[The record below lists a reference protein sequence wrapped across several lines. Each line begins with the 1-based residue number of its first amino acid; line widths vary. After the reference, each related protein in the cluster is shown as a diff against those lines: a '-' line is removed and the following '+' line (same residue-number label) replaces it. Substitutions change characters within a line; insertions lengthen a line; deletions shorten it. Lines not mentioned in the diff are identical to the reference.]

1 MTPPIPN
8 SPVQSNPECG
18 LRREH
23 ASSHQRARRT
33 RVLLGIVVG
42 LYLLGVGGLVG
53 TLVERI
59 RFNYRRAAVLA
70 RYEALLKARQ
80 EALMSMER
88 EVAQGFR
95 PKGIDALLSSARCG
109 PGFPD

>member
-1 MTPPIPN
+1 MTPPVPN
-8 SPVQSNPECG
+8 SPVQSNTECG
-18 LRREH
+18 SRREH

-42 LYLLGVGGLVG
+42 LYLLSVGGLVG

-59 RFNYRRAAVLA
+59 RFNYRRASVLA
-70 RYEALLKARQ
+70 RYEAVLQARQ
-80 EALMSMER
+80 QVVMTMGR
-88 EVAQGFR
+88 EVAQGLR

-109 PGFPD
+109 PRFPD